1 MFYDKDELYVVVY
14 GDTTCVDPFDNY
26 WKGGGKIF
34 IDYEDAI
41 AFALELNLEFELEKQ
56 KESKDP
62 KNYRESP
69 SNLTRPYRVKSL
81 DQALRDRIES
91 ERSDAWDDGHGEGY
105 NEGKSEGYEQ
115 GWSDGKEDGEKTGYE
130 TGYDEGYSEG
140 FTEGKKEGEANVGI

>member
-14 GDTTCVDPFDNY
+14 GDSTDPFANC

-34 IDYEDAI
+34 IDYDDAV
-41 AFALELNLEFELEKQ
+41 AFALELNLEFELEKE
-56 KESKDP
+56 KESKNP

-69 SNLTRPYRVKSL
+69 ANLTIPYRVKSFE
-81 DQALRDRIES
+81 DALRDRIDS

-115 GWSDGKEDGEKTGYE
+115 GWSDGKEDGEKTGY
-130 TGYDEGYSEG
+130 DEGYSEG
-140 FTEGKKEGEANVGI
+140 FKEGKEEGESNAGI